1 VHPLQ
6 RAGYRPIRHV
16 APATLDEAL
25 RLLDELGPAGRA
37 VAGGTDLLLELA
49 RRSRGPIEVLV
60 DLTRIPGLD
69 AIRDE
74 GEQLRLGP
82 LVTHNDVVASSLVVE
97 RALPLAQACLEVGSP
112 ALRNRATV
120 AGNLVTA
127 SPANDTISALW
138 ALGAVVDLRSAAGD
152 RRVPVRELYT
162 GLRTTVLRPGELI
175 VGIVVPAPLAGR
187 QGLFVKLGQ
196 RRAQAISVVHLAVV
210 LDRAEDGTVVE
221 AGLALGSVAPTV
233 VSATAAEARLV
244 GTVLDDVTIGEAAAL
259 ASAGVTPID
268 DVRGSA
274 GYRSREIEV
283 MVRRALLS
291 LRSGH
296 ERACWPASVVLL
308 RGAPPPPAAA
318 PAAPTSTTDHDDATP
333 VVCRVN
339 GVAATAT
346 GAAGVTLL
354 DWIRDEIGLTGTK
367 EGCAEGECGACT
379 VHLDGMAVLSC
390 LVPAARAHGAD
401 ITTIEGMASDHGLHP
416 LQQAFVDQ
424 FAVQCGYCIPGF
436 LLSGERLL
444 VERPC
449 PSREDVAAGLAG
461 NLCRCTGYYRFFDAV
476 EQVAGRADLALSES

>member
-1 VHPLQ
+1 
-6 RAGYRPIRHV
+6 V
-16 APATLDEAL
+16 APTTLDEAL
-25 RLLDELGPAGRA
+25 RLLDELGPAGRP

-49 RRSRGPIEVLV
+49 RRARGPIKVLV

-69 AIRDE
+69 AITDE
-74 GEQLRLGP
+74 RAQLRLGP

-112 ALRNRATV
+112 ALRNQATV

-138 ALGAVVDLRSAAGD
+138 ALGAVVELRSTAGE

-175 VGIVVPAPLAGR
+175 VGIVVPAPPAGR

-233 VSATAAEARLV
+233 VSAPAAEARLV
-244 GTVLDDVTIGEAAAL
+244 GTTLDDDTIAEAAAL

-274 GYRSREIEV
+274 GYRSEEMEV
-283 MVRRALLS
+283 MVRRALRS
-291 LRSGH
+291 LRSGR

-308 RGAPPPPAAA
+308 RGAPPTPAAA
-318 PAAPTSTTDHDDATP
+318 AALEGPTSTTDHDGATP
-333 VVCRVN
+333 VVCRIN
-339 GVAATAT
+339 GAAATAA

-401 ITTIEGMASDHGLHP
+401 ITTIEGMAADDGLHP
-416 LQQAFVDQ
+416 LQRAFVDQ

-476 EQVAGRADLALSES
+476 EQVAGRHDLALSES